1 MSEGSRNDR
10 RRHISRPA
18 IAKRKSKKKID
29 KVTIIGFVALAVVLG
44 AIFGAYMWMQ
54 ADKAAQDQ
62 KTQEIISNALP
73 EGVIA
78 NLGNL
83 KISTSDFA
91 VIYFEKKLQIDN
103 QKNGQNQDASVSAQY
118 WRTGMEGTVT
128 SMEALKQSALQTASF
143 YTWELDK
150 VNSLGIKLTDA
161 DLKKFEA
168 NYKSQI
174 DQMKSQVG
182 NGADE
187 KAIINAFYHVTP
199 EQYKSYQKNSFLLN
213 KYQNGELKKIAAKI
227 TNKEALDYYNKNK
240 GTEFANKFQVQ
251 HILIKTPVASPKPS
265 ADPSATQ
272 SPSET
277 AKLAQGDKAAKAKAD
292 SILAMAKKK
301 GADFTKLVL
310 KYSQDTPA
318 ATTGTVGQG
327 LNGIYD
333 VTADSQFVTE
343 FKNWALDKKHKP
355 GDLGIVKTSFGY
367 HIMKQLVSGTMP
379 FESAKKGI
387 IDTLSQTKLNTD
399 LSALFSK
406 APKATINDEVY
417 AMLANIIIYETAQ
430 QLGLTK

>member
-10 RRHISRPA
+10 RRHVSRPA
-18 IAKRKSKKKID
+18 IAKRKNKKKID
-29 KVTIIGFVALAVVLG
+29 KVTIIGFVALALVLG
-44 AIFGAYMWMQ
+44 VIFGAYMWMQ
-54 ADKAAQDQ
+54 ADKAAQDK

-78 NLGNL
+78 ELGNL
-83 KISTSDFA
+83 KISTSDYA

-103 QKNGQNQDASVSAQY
+103 KKNGENQDAYVSAQY
-118 WRTGMEGTVT
+118 WRTGMEGKVS

-161 DLKKFEA
+161 ELKTFEK
-168 NYKSQI
+168 NYQSQM
-174 DQMKSQVG
+174 DQMKSQFG

-187 KAIINAFYHVTP
+187 KTILNVIYHVTP

-213 KYQNGELKKIAAKI
+213 KYQTSELKKISAKI
-227 TNKEALDYYNKNK
+227 TKKEELAYYNKNK

-251 HILIKTPVASPKPS
+251 HILIKTPVASVNPS
-265 ADPSATQ
+265 ADPSATP
-272 SPSET
+272 SPADK
-277 AKLAQGDKAAKAKAD
+277 AKQAQGDKVAKAKAD
-292 SILAMAKKK
+292 SILAMAKK
-301 GADFTKLVL
+301 GTDFTKLVL
-310 KYSQDTPA
+310 KYSQDKPA

-333 VTADSQFVTE
+333 VASDSGFVAE

-355 GDLGIVKTSFGY
+355 GALGIVKTQFGF
-367 HIMKQLVSGTMP
+367 HIMKQLVSGQMP

-387 IDTLSQTKLNTD
+387 IETLAQTKLNTD

-406 APKATINDEVY
+406 APKATMNDDVY
-417 AMLANIIIYETAQ
+417 AMLANIVIFETAQ
-430 QLGLTK
+430 QLNITK

>member
-10 RRHISRPA
+10 RRHVSRPA
-18 IAKRKSKKKID
+18 IAKRKNKKKID

-44 AIFGAYMWMQ
+44 VIFGAYMWMQ
-54 ADKAAQDQ
+54 ADKAAQDK

-78 NLGNL
+78 ELGNL
-83 KISTSDFA
+83 KISTSDYA

-103 QKNGQNQDASVSAQY
+103 KKNGENQDASVSAQY
-118 WRTGMEGTVT
+118 WRTGMEGTVS

-161 DLKKFEA
+161 ELKTFEK
-168 NYKSQI
+168 NYQSQM
-174 DQMKSQVG
+174 DQMKSQFG

-187 KAIINAFYHVTP
+187 KTILNVIYHVTP

-213 KYQNGELKKIAAKI
+213 KYQTSELKKISAKI
-227 TNKEALDYYNKNK
+227 TKKEELAYYNKNK

-251 HILIKTPVASPKPS
+251 HILIKTPVASPNPS

-272 SPSET
+272 SPADK
-277 AKLAQGDKAAKAKAD
+277 AKQAQGEKPAKAKAD
-292 SILAMAKKK
+292 SILAMAKK
-301 GADFTKLVL
+301 GTDFTKLVL
-310 KYSQDTPA
+310 KYSQDKPA

-333 VTADSQFVTE
+333 VTSDSGFVAE

-355 GDLGIVKTSFGY
+355 GALGIVKTQFGF
-367 HIMKQLVSGTMP
+367 HIMKQLVSGQMP

-387 IDTLSQTKLNTD
+387 IETLAQTKLNTD

-406 APKATINDEVY
+406 APKATMNDDVY
-417 AMLANIIIYETAQ
+417 AMLANIVIFETAQ
-430 QLGLTK
+430 QLNLTK

>member
-10 RRHISRPA
+10 RRHVSRPA
-18 IAKRKSKKKID
+18 IAKRKNKKKID

-44 AIFGAYMWMQ
+44 VIFGAYMWMQ
-54 ADKAAQDQ
+54 ADKAAQDK

-78 NLGNL
+78 ELGNL
-83 KISTSDFA
+83 KISTSDYA

-103 QKNGQNQDASVSAQY
+103 KKNGENQDAYVSAQY
-118 WRTGMEGTVT
+118 WRTGMEGTVS

-161 DLKKFEA
+161 ELKTFEK
-168 NYKSQI
+168 NYQSQM
-174 DQMKSQVG
+174 DQMKSQFG

-187 KAIINAFYHVTP
+187 KTILNVIYHVTP

-213 KYQNGELKKIAAKI
+213 KYQTSELKKISAKI
-227 TNKEALDYYNKNK
+227 TKKEELAYYNKNK

-251 HILIKTPVASPKPS
+251 HILIKTPVASPNPS

-272 SPSET
+272 SPADK
-277 AKLAQGDKAAKAKAD
+277 AKQAQGEKPAKAKAD
-292 SILAMAKKK
+292 SILAMAKK
-301 GADFTKLVL
+301 GTDFTKLVL
-310 KYSQDTPA
+310 KYSQDKPA

-333 VTADSQFVTE
+333 VTSDSGFVAE

-355 GDLGIVKTSFGY
+355 GALGIVKTQFGF
-367 HIMKQLVSGTMP
+367 HIMKQLVSGQMP

-387 IDTLSQTKLNTD
+387 IETLAQTKLNTD

-406 APKATINDEVY
+406 APKATMNDDVY
-417 AMLANIIIYETAQ
+417 AMLANIVIFETAQ
-430 QLGLTK
+430 QLNLTK